1 MSSTIRHSHRM
12 TRARAWALPITL
24 VLCFA
29 LPLLSMALRVP
40 DGATLSETLA
50 AITSGAPEVSADAA
64 RSLAGPDV
72 ARTLAAAGLS
82 REVVEI
88 LLLIPPAFLV
98 TLVLRHVVGL
108 ETMGNFLPVL
118 LAAAARQTGLLV
130 ALVAIA
136 VVALVAGVG
145 RFSLDSLRI
154 LRLPKMGALLTIV
167 VALLV
172 AAAYLGAR
180 FDIAA
185 VAHLGLFPIVILTFT
200 VERLS
205 QTLEDDGPKAAVKL
219 LLGTALAISASYVV
233 IAHAAVAALFV
244 AFPELLA
251 VILGA
256 QIALGRYTGM
266 RVTELFRFRRLIFAA
281 EGR

>member
-1 MSSTIRHSHRM
+1 M

-40 DGATLSETLA
+40 DGATLGETLA
-50 AITSGAPEVSADAA
+50 AITSGAPEESARAA
-64 RSLAGPDV
+64 RTLAGPDV
-72 ARTLAAAGLS
+72 ARTLATAGLS

-136 VVALVAGVG
+136 VVALIAGVG

>member
-1 MSSTIRHSHRM
+1 M

-40 DGATLSETLA
+40 DGATLGETLA
-50 AITSGAPEVSADAA
+50 AITSDAPEESATAA

-72 ARTLAAAGLS
+72 AGTLATAGLS

-88 LLLIPPAFLV
+88 LLLIPPAFFV
-98 TLVLRHVVGL
+98 TLALRHVVGL

-145 RFSLDSLRI
+145 RFSLDSLRL